1 MVVGGVAGFRTQG
14 IDHVAL
20 AVNDLDASERF
31 YAEVLGLERVVPEWD
46 PPRVLASSPA
56 GGSGVALFP
65 AEAFGGESTA
75 PHILHF
81 AFRVNREGFDAA
93 RAELEEG
100 GVETRFS
107 DHGAA
112 HSIYFEDPDGHRLEL
127 TTYEV

>member
-1 MVVGGVAGFRTQG
+1 VAGFRTEG
-14 IDHVAL
+14 LDHVAI
-20 AVNDLDASERF
+20 AVTDLDQSERF

-46 PPRVLASSPA
+46 PPRVLASSPE

-65 AEAFGGESTA
+65 ADGSGGEPTA
-75 PHILHF
+75 EHILHF
-81 AFRVNREGFDAA
+81 AFRVNRDGFDAA
-93 RAELEEG
+93 RAELAERGIEAS
-100 GVETRFS
+100 FS